1 MYWDQAEN
9 RAMMARGMYLY
20 YSEKYPESREL
31 LQEIERALER
41 AMDAINFHSIGGV
54 GMLRGWVERFR
65 ELDEQDAA
73 HTDKRE

>member
-1 MYWDQAEN
+1 MYWEQPEN

-31 LQEIERALER
+31 LQEIERALEL
-41 AMDAINFHSIGGV
+41 AMDAINFRSVGGV

-65 ELDEQDAA
+65 ELDDQGATR
-73 HTDKRE
+73 TDKRE